1 MEVKDLYMTILRK
14 INDSMMRGVNNLI
27 SMQTL
32 H

>member
-1 MEVKDLYMTILRK
+1 MEVKDLNMTILRK

-27 SMQTL
+27 IMQTL